1 MPIRERNGV
10 KRLEVYSAVLAKRRF
25 TMRRTFRIT
34 AFIVICTI
42 GPAAIISCDKRVAP
56 NPRIQKQYTKLLA
69 AYDSIQAAGQKIA
82 ARNIDLA
89 EIRIMAEVICEYWCQ
104 ADHKRCILRAAD
116 RNFEIP
122 GYPDRAPKEFSFDVP
137 DCEEPDC
144 QELEEVDSGRGLP
157 GCAEIRDKC
166 LLKCKC
172 KSID

>member
-1 MPIRERNGV
+1 
-10 KRLEVYSAVLAKRRF
+10 
-25 TMRRTFRIT
+25 MRRTFRIT
-34 AFIVICTI
+34 AFIVMCAI
-42 GPAAIISCDKRVAP
+42 GLAATISCDKRVAP

-69 AYDSIQAAGQKIA
+69 AYDSIQVAGQKIA

-89 EIRIMAEVICEYWCQ
+89 RVAVLAESICEYFCQ
-104 ADHKRCILRAAD
+104 ADHQKCILRAAD
-116 RNFEIP
+116 GSFAIP
-122 GYPDRAPKEFSFDVP
+122 GYPDRAPKEFLFDVP

-144 QELEEVDSGRGLP
+144 QELEKVDSGRGLP